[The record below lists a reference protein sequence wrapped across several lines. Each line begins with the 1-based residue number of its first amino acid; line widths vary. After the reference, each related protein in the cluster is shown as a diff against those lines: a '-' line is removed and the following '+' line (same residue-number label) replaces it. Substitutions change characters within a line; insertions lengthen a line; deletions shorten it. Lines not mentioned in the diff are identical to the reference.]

1 MKRNIYLITLV
12 CLATLLFSYN
22 AFSQD
27 EEEDKP
33 VRALFETLTLIDN
46 QTTVNPD
53 KGQFV
58 LEIQHRFAQIEEI
71 SDIYGIY
78 GSANTRLGM
87 TYGIT
92 DKLMVGFGT
101 TRTYKL
107 QDLEWKYAILTQT
120 KSGRIPVS
128 LSYHG
133 NAVLDARDDKYFG
146 PAEDYKFAYRMS
158 YLNQLMVAR
167 RFGNKISLQF
177 APTFVY
183 YNAVPEGYNNAN
195 ASLYFGGRFQVLGF
209 SSIIFEYDQP
219 VIAAEQEVYPNMA
232 LGVEIGT
239 STHSFRVFACNYDNI
254 VRNPSVAFNS
264 NNPLDGN
271 FRFGFNISIRF

>member
-1 MKRNIYLITLV
+1 
-12 CLATLLFSYN
+12 
-22 AFSQD
+22 
-27 EEEDKP
+27 
-33 VRALFETLTLIDN
+33 
-46 QTTVNPD
+46 
-53 KGQFV
+53 
-58 LEIQHRFAQIEEI
+58 
-71 SDIYGIY
+71 
-78 GSANTRLGM
+78 M

-219 VIAAEQEVYPNMA
+219 VIAAEQEVYPQH
-232 LGVEIGT
+232 GVGCGDWNQYPLIP
-239 STHSFRVFACNYDNI
+239 RVC
-254 VRNPSVAFNS
+254 
-264 NNPLDGN
+264 LQL
-271 FRFGFNISIRF
+271 